1 LKALDKEVNLRPPGH
16 GGKMKIIA
24 VLSLAMAIVL
34 PAGSEGN
41 GFELWTPSQLKAL
54 ERQLSVRLDA
64 QKFAAQGLG
73 TFGNHSFMIAHREG
87 NGQAELH
94 QTQNDVF
101 LVQSGQATLVVGG
114 TLVEPKTV
122 AAHEIRG
129 SSISGGERKA
139 LGPGDVVH
147 ISAGIPHQLLV
158 DAGKEFTYFVVKIDA
173 K

>member
-1 LKALDKEVNLRPPGH
+1 
-16 GGKMKIIA
+16 MKIIA

-64 QKFAAQGLG
+64 QKFAQGLG

-94 QTQNDVF
+94 ETQNDIF
-101 LVQSGQATLVVGG
+101 LVQSGQATLVAGG
-114 TLVEPKTV
+114 TVVEPKRV
-122 AAHEIRG
+122 APHEIRG

-147 ISAGIPHQLLV
+147 ISAAIPHQLLV